1 MNNIITLEEELY
13 APVRD
18 YLKSL
23 GFEVKAEVN
32 HCDCVAVKN
41 GNILVVELKRGLTIE
56 LLIQA
61 VKRQKIAD
69 SVFVAVPKPKIN
81 TFSKKWKDICN
92 LLRRLEL
99 GLMLVSKKDGKYS
112 VEVVIE
118 PLPFDFR
125 KSRYA
130 AKKKRVMLM
139 GEFNGRTSDK
149 NTGGCRGKK
158 IMTAYK
164 EQASKIAEYIIK
176 NGPAS
181 AKKLSASGF
190 EHKKAY
196 SILYKNYYGWF
207 KKEGKGIYSITDK
220 CLKEISL
227 LHSDIKSK

>member
-1 MNNIITLEEELY
+1 MNNDFTLEEELY

-23 GFEVKAEVN
+23 GFEVKAEVE
-32 HCDCVAVKN
+32 HCDCVAVKD
-41 GNILVVELKRGLTIE
+41 GNILIVELKRGLTIE

-99 GLMLVSKKDGKYS
+99 GLILVSKKNDEYS
-112 VEVVIE
+112 VEVPID

-139 GEFNGRTSDK
+139 GEFKNRTSDK
-149 NTGGCRGKK
+149 NVGGCKGKK
-158 IMTAYK
+158 IMTAYR
-164 EQASKIAEYIIK
+164 EQTVNIANYIIK
-176 NGPAS
+176 NGPS
-181 AKKLSASGF
+181 SASNLSSAGF

-207 KKEGKGIYSITDK
+207 AKEEKGIYKVTDK
-220 CLKEISL
+220 CLKEIKE
-227 LHSDIKSK
+227 I

>member
-99 GLMLVSKKDGKYS
+99 GLMLVSKKDSKYS
-112 VEVVIE
+112 VEVVID

-181 AKKLSASGF
+181 AKSFQLAVLNTRK
-190 EHKKAY
+190 H
-196 SILYKNYYGWF
+196 IQYYIKIIMAGLK
-207 KKEGKGIYSITDK
+207 KKEKASTA
-220 CLKEISL
+220 
-227 LHSDIKSK
+227 